1 MLSCY
6 FYSRGGGPY
15 QAFNLPIKVLGQ
27 NCCGICNAITVKSF
41 KAQIKG
47 NSSDVIF
54 LCETKASTT
63 RMKEVL
69 KSINFADM
77 CVVEAKGTAG
87 GICIMWKSGFSI
99 HQVDYNKNL
108 VALKLSDTVC
118 D

>member
-1 MLSCY
+1 M
-6 FYSRGGGPY
+6 
-15 QAFNLPIKVLGQ
+15 
-27 NCCGICNAITVKSF
+27 TVKSF

-47 NSSDVIF
+47 NNSDVIF
-54 LCETKASTT
+54 LYKTKASTT

-77 CVVEAKGTAG
+77 YVVEAKGTAG
-87 GICIMWKSGFSI
+87 GICIMWKSSFSI

-108 VALKLSDTVC
+108 VALKLFDTVC